1 MRTCARNKTG
11 QAAIEFVVCLLL
23 ILLVLTGIIHV
34 ARLAR
39 TSLFLHAVLRGDAGR
54 RAMRSGTLARAPT
67 HISDWSP
74 GADNIRHTADDQP
87 VHRGMVVPN
96 TAQTL
101 TDFSVRS
108 ASDWTFVAPDSRL
121 PLSMIRLRESPN
133 SVTIVGFAHG
143 EGFFDACRPRAA
155 RTRLRQRR
163 RGYQRRGLMPLME
176 GSLILT

>member
-74 GADNIRHTADDQP
+74 GPDNIRHTADDQP

-143 EGFFDACRPRAA
+143 EETLHVPVDHV
-155 RTRLRQRR
+155 LRELV
-163 RGYQRRGLMPLME
+163 YDKDDVAIKEEVWMPLM
-176 GSLILT
+176 GGLY